1 MIIALLRALHSSYV
15 GHFVESPLP
24 AVRQW
29 GTALMVERYYLP
41 SYVRGASD
49 YGKNLTSSSRP
60 VCLWIIFTTIT
71 TTAYIVW
78 ASTMKGGRPE
88 AVELIVKCMDWI
100 GIHQDQQ
107 HLNTGAMRPN
117 RSTTPAVTCQSP
129 KLLARWT

>member
-29 GTALMVERYYLP
+29 GTALMVERYCLP

-60 VCLWIIFTTIT
+60 VCLWI
-71 TTAYIVW
+71 
-78 ASTMKGGRPE
+78 
-88 AVELIVKCMDWI
+88 MDHFHNDNNYSLHCV
-100 GIHQDQQ
+100 GLYHE
-107 HLNTGAMRPN
+107 R
-117 RSTTPAVTCQSP
+117 RST
-129 KLLARWT
+129 